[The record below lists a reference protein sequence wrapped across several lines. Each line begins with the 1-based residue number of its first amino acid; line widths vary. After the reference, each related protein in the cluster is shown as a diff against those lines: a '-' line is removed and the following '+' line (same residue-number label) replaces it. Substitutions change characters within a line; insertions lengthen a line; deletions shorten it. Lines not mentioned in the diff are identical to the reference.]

1 MSLRNRT
8 ATSPGDLLALIRS
21 SPRWTRSQ
29 LVQASGA
36 SRVTVAERLDA
47 LSRAGLIS
55 VGTSVYRTGGRPAE
69 SVTFN
74 AQNGD
79 FLVADIGGS
88 QTRVA
93 LTDLKGNVLASK
105 DLMLDVSPG
114 PDATLS
120 RVIELFTELLSE
132 NGIKNSRIRGIGLG
146 VPAPVDTHTGRL
158 FRSPTNSDWADIVI
172 PSFFSNDFPS
182 APVAVDKDANIMALG
197 EYQTQW
203 VDRHTDAVM
212 LKVGMG
218 IGCGAIVN
226 GEVLHGAYGAAADV
240 GHLSLGSDVVCRCG
254 QTGCVDAVA
263 SGRAI
268 AAELNAAGRSVKTSA
283 EIVSL
288 VSAKDPLALE
298 LVRAAGRQI
307 GRALVPTIS
316 LLNPS
321 LVVVGGN
328 IADSP
333 EPLLAGIR
341 ETVYSEA
348 APMSTQGLQ
357 IVPSVSGKEAGLRGA
372 AMLIEEKV
380 FSPEAVNS
388 MITSGTNWS

>member
-1 MSLRNRT
+1 MNLRSRT
-8 ATSPGDLLALIRS
+8 ATSPGDLLALIRAR
-21 SPRWTRSQ
+21 PHWTRSQ

-55 VGTSVYRTGGRPAE
+55 VGTSSFRTGGRPAE
-69 SVTFN
+69 SVSFD
-74 AQNGD
+74 AQNGE
-79 FLVADIGGS
+79 FLIADIGGS

-93 LTDLKGNVLASK
+93 VTDLKGSILASN
-105 DLMLDVSPG
+105 DLTLDVSPG
-114 PDATLS
+114 PDATFS
-120 RVIELFTELLSE
+120 EVIRLFYDLLEES
-132 NGIKNSRIRGIGLG
+132 GIDKSRIRGIGLG

-158 FRSPTNSDWADIVI
+158 FRSPTNSDWADVVI
-172 PSFFSNDFPS
+172 PSFFSTDFPDV
-182 APVAVDKDANIMALG
+182 PVAVDKDANIMALG
-197 EYQTQW
+197 EYQTHW
-203 VDRHTDAVM
+203 IEKHTDAVM

-226 GEVLHGAYGAAADV
+226 GKVLHGAYGAAVDV
-240 GHLSLGSDVVCRCG
+240 GHLSLGSPTLCKCG
-254 QTGCVDAVA
+254 QTGCVEAVA

-268 AAELNAAGRSVKTSA
+268 ATELETRGTHVKTSA
-283 EIVSL
+283 EIVRL
-288 VSAKDPLALE
+288 VSAKDPEATE

-307 GRALVPTIS
+307 GMALVPTIAI
-316 LLNPS
+316 LNPS
-321 LVVVGGN
+321 LIVVGGN

-348 APMSTQGLQ
+348 APISTQGLQ

-372 AMLIEEKV
+372 AMLIEDKV
-380 FSPEAVNS
+380 FAPETVNALIAS
-388 MITSGTNWS
+388 TTDWS